1 MEKLF
6 SAKQEI
12 DTFYS
17 SRIETLSAEIRR
29 LKQRDRLFLV
39 SELVS
44 FLAALAAF
52 VGYASLG
59 LYTPFLLVSVVLL
72 AVYIGIR
79 RLDEANDRKTDRLIR
94 LRLVYAKERQYMSGD
109 FSCFDDGRR
118 YSDPRHAFAYDMD
131 IYGRDSLFNRIDRT
145 VTTGGSDMLASWLGG
160 ILPDEA
166 SVVKRRNAINELAG
180 MESRRSDFLADGLKT
195 DDKGKSQSAKIDTEA
210 VKKAF
215 ADVAGMEMARKS
227 RQLWTLLVAW
237 AAIIAFVALIV
248 LSVYGVISAVI
259 AINWGLLQTLVVI
272 GLNAKSIRRINEAAG
287 KLHSSLQTYITLIR
301 HIAATDFESEELKT
315 LQTGLTNG
323 STGAMVSFERLSEIL
338 KSLDRRGNFIG
349 LILFNMFAL
358 SDYFLV
364 RKFIRWQTRYME
376 SVDEWIDCV
385 SRFDALVSMA
395 VYRYNEPKAVEA
407 AVEDTDGVV
416 YEAKALYHPF
426 LGDKAVAND
435 FSVAN
440 DNYYIITGANMAGK
454 STFLR
459 SVGINYIL
467 AMNGL
472 PVFATSLRVSVF
484 NLFSSM
490 RTTDDL
496 TRGISYFNAELLRL
510 RSLIDSC
517 RQARHTLIILDEILR
532 GTNSLDKL
540 NGSRLFLQSISRLPV
555 TGIIATHDLELS
567 KMESDASGRFHNLCF
582 EIELAES
589 VTYTYKITRG
599 VARNQNAT
607 FLLKRMLENM

>member
-1 MEKLF
+1 MNTKKATE
-6 SAKQEI
+6 A
-12 DTFYS
+12 FYS

-44 FLAALAAF
+44 FLSALAAF
-52 VGYASLG
+52 VAYVSLG
-59 LYTPFLLVSVVLL
+59 LHMPFLLASVVLL
-72 AVYIGIR
+72 AVYIGVR
-79 RLDEANDRKTDRLIR
+79 RLDVANDRKTDRLLR
-94 LRLVYAKERQYMSGD
+94 LRLVYTKERRYMSGD
-109 FSCFDDGRR
+109 FSCFDDGMR
-118 YSDPRHAFAYDMD
+118 YSDPQHAFTYDMD
-131 IYGRDSLFNRIDRT
+131 VYGRDSLFNRIDRT
-145 VTTGGSDMLASWLGG
+145 VTAGGSDTLASWLGG

-166 SVVKRRNAINELAG
+166 SVTRRRDAVDELSR
-180 MESRRSDFLADGLKT
+180 MENLRSGFLADGMKT
-195 DDKGKSQSAKIDTEA
+195 GGKGKVMSEKIDTEA

-215 ADVAGMEMARKS
+215 ADVAGMDMARKS
-227 RQLWTLLVAW
+227 RQRWTLLVAW
-237 AAIIAFVALIV
+237 TAMIAFFTLIV
-248 LSVYGVISAVI
+248 LSLTGAVSAVV

-272 GLNAKSIRRINEAAG
+272 GLNAKSIRKINGAAG
-287 KLHSSLQTYITLIR
+287 KLHSSLQTYMTLIR
-301 HIAATDFESEELKT
+301 HIAAADFKSGELKA
-315 LQTGLTNG
+315 LQSELTNG
-323 STGAMVSFERLSEIL
+323 SDGAIVSFKRISDIL

-364 RKFIRWQTRYME
+364 RKFIRWQMLYME
-376 SVDEWIDCV
+376 SIDEWIECV

-395 VYRYNEPKAVEA
+395 VFRYNEPEAVEA
-407 AVEDTDGVV
+407 VVVEADGVV
-416 YEAKALYHPF
+416 YDAKKLYHPF
-426 LGDKAVAND
+426 LGDKAVTND
-435 FSVAN
+435 FSVA
-440 DNYYIITGANMAGK
+440 DGDYYIITGANMAGK

-472 PVFATSLRVSVF
+472 PVFAASLRVSAF
-484 NLFSSM
+484 NMFSSM

-510 RSLIDSC
+510 RCLMDSC
-517 RQARHTLIILDEILR
+517 KKARHTLIILDEILR

-567 KMESDASGRFHNLCF
+567 KMEGDGSGRFHNLCF
-582 EIELAES
+582 EIELAEN
-589 VTYTYKITRG
+589 VTYTYKISQG